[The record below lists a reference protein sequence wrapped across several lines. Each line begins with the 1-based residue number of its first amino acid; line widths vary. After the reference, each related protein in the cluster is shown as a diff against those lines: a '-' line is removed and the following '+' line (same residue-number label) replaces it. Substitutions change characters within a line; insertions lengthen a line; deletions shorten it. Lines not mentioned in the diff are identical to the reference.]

1 MIKFGILGMFLLI
14 MSSSLLSQNF
24 QYYIPAGFTNPLL
37 KSGEFISSL
46 YYFND
51 QIQTKQDISKIQYSR
66 KDINFLGYLGI
77 TDNITLKTR
86 FIISPSQTV
95 QEVIEGGVGE
105 KTNNFSF
112 SPEITLSYRP
122 KANLEIFSSVY
133 YSDQT
138 IQIGEQGFYDEVP
151 VGVDSTG
158 NVIYERRLVSQAVQ
172 PDLKSKNTTFFIG
185 FSYIGK
191 LW

>member
-1 MIKFGILGMFLLI
+1 MIRVGILGTFLLI
-14 MSSSLLSQNF
+14 MSTSLHSQNF

-37 KSGEFISSL
+37 KSGEFVSSL

-51 QIQTKQDISKIQYSR
+51 QIQTKQDISKIKYSR
-66 KDINFLGYLGI
+66 NDINFLGYLGI
-77 TDNITLKTR
+77 TDNITLRTR
-86 FIISPSQTV
+86 FIISPPQTI
-95 QEVIEGGVGE
+95 QEVIEGGIGE

-112 SPEITLSYRP
+112 SPEITFSYRP
-122 KANLEIFSSVY
+122 KANLEIFSSVF

-158 NVIYERRLVSQAVQ
+158 NVIYERRLVSQAAQ